1 MKYECDVIR
10 DLIPLY
16 IDDVASTASRRM
28 VEEHLA
34 ECADCRALLGRMK
47 SEEVETAINFEKEDV
62 IAGQRRFFKRRSAV
76 IGSVIAGIF
85 MVPVLICL
93 IVNLA
98 SGSGLDWFFIV
109 LAALLVAASLL
120 VVPLMA
126 PENKGLWTLGSFTVS
141 LLLLFGVCCLY
152 TGGRWFFVAG
162 SAVLFGLS
170 LVFLPFAVRSRLLAD
185 YLEDRKGLAV
195 VTADTVLLALMM
207 LAIGLHTGSAG
218 FFRIAVPMTVLVILI
233 VWALFFIIRNARQV
247 KTKQDFLVR
256 LEEELSDLPKEE
268 TAYPLYCKDRSENG
282 NGSYRKRGSCRNGI
296 YRKNHVKGSRR
307 KPEFQILRENRG
319 TGSQP
324 AGMGNRS
331 FGTGRTHLDHIAHC
345 RFCTSVYCLRSA
357 LGRSYFALDHH
368 GLLYGRRCR
377 ERRPEHLGIFPG
389 QRIAG
394 YCNALRRQCT
404 RRSVDPPVL
413 WLQSGDQRCSDP
425 DKEYR
430 SMDQISVHE
439 KGVKDNEKEYYD
451 LACHSGLPDTRRR
464 YGLLLCNGGE
474 PLEFQ
479 IAQQRKNGNKNI

>member
-16 IDDVASTASRRM
+16 IDDVASKASRRM

-85 MVPVLICL
+85 LFPVLICL

-109 LAALLVAASLL
+109 LASLLVAASLL

-152 TGGRWFFVAG
+152 TGGNWFFVAG
-162 SAVLFGLS
+162 TAVLFGLS

-195 VTADTVLLALMM
+195 VTADTVLFALMM

-233 VWALFFIIRNARQV
+233 VWALFFIIRNARQI
-247 KTKQDFLVR
+247 KTKQEFLVR

-268 TAYPLYCKDRSENG
+268 TQRQLTRYTAKIDQKMETGLTEREAVAEMESIAKITSRVHAENPNFRYSGKTEGPDRSLPAWEIVLLKTEGPDRSLPAWEIVLLALGAPIWITLLIVGFALLFTVYVVIWVAVISLWITMVSFMAGAVGSVVLSIWAFFQG
-282 NGSYRKRGSCRNGI
+282 NGLQGIVMLCAGSVLAGLSILLFFGCRAAT
-296 YRKNHVKGSRR
+296 KGAV
-307 KPEFQILRENRG
+307 IL
-319 TGSQP
+319 T
-324 AGMGNRS
+324 
-331 FGTGRTHLDHIAHC
+331 
-345 RFCTSVYCLRSA
+345 
-357 LGRSYFALDHH
+357 
-368 GLLYGRRCR
+368 
-377 ERRPEHLGIFPG
+377 
-389 QRIAG
+389 
-394 YCNALRRQCT
+394 
-404 RRSVDPPVL
+404 
-413 WLQSGDQRCSDP
+413 
-425 DKEYR
+425 
-430 SMDQISVHE
+430 
-439 KGVKDNEKEYYD
+439 
-451 LACHSGLPDTRRR
+451 
-464 YGLLLCNGGE
+464 
-474 PLEFQ
+474 
-479 IAQQRKNGNKNI
+479 KNIAVWVKSLFMRRG

>member
-109 LAALLVAASLL
+109 LASLLVAASLL

-141 LLLLFGVCCLY
+141 LLLRFGVCCLY

-162 SAVLFGLS
+162 TAVLFGLS
-170 LVFLPFAVRSRLLAD
+170 LVFLPFAVRSRLMAD

-195 VTADTVLLALMM
+195 VTADTVLFALMM

-268 TAYPLYCKDRSENG
+268 KQRQLTRYTAKIDQKMETGLTEREAVAEMESIAKITSRVHAENPNFRYSGKTEGPDRSLPAWEIVLLALGAPIWITLLIVGFALLFTVYVVLWVAVISLWTTMVSFMAGAVGSVVLSIWAFFQG
-282 NGSYRKRGSCRNGI
+282 NGLQGIVMLCAGSVLAGLSILLFFGCRAAT
-296 YRKNHVKGSRR
+296 KGAV
-307 KPEFQILRENRG
+307 IL
-319 TGSQP
+319 T
-324 AGMGNRS
+324 
-331 FGTGRTHLDHIAHC
+331 
-345 RFCTSVYCLRSA
+345 
-357 LGRSYFALDHH
+357 
-368 GLLYGRRCR
+368 
-377 ERRPEHLGIFPG
+377 
-389 QRIAG
+389 
-394 YCNALRRQCT
+394 
-404 RRSVDPPVL
+404 
-413 WLQSGDQRCSDP
+413 
-425 DKEYR
+425 
-430 SMDQISVHE
+430 
-439 KGVKDNEKEYYD
+439 
-451 LACHSGLPDTRRR
+451 
-464 YGLLLCNGGE
+464 
-474 PLEFQ
+474 
-479 IAQQRKNGNKNI
+479 KNIAVWIKSLFMRRG

>member
-109 LAALLVAASLL
+109 LASLLVAASLL

-126 PENKGLWTLGSFTVS
+126 PENKVLWTLGSFTVS

-152 TGGRWFFVAG
+152 TGGNWFFVAG
-162 SAVLFGLS
+162 TAVLFGLS

-195 VTADTVLLALMM
+195 VTADTVLFVLMM

-268 TAYPLYCKDRSENG
+268 KQRQLTRYTAKIDQKMETGLTEREAVAEMESIAKITSRVHAENPNFRYSGKTEGPDRSLPAWEIVLLALSAPIWITLLIVGFALLFSVYVVIWVAVISLWITMVSFMAGAVGSVVLSIWAFFQG
-282 NGSYRKRGSCRNGI
+282 NGLQGIVMLCAGSVLAGLSILLFFGCRAAT
-296 YRKNHVKGSRR
+296 KGAV
-307 KPEFQILRENRG
+307 IL
-319 TGSQP
+319 T
-324 AGMGNRS
+324 
-331 FGTGRTHLDHIAHC
+331 
-345 RFCTSVYCLRSA
+345 
-357 LGRSYFALDHH
+357 
-368 GLLYGRRCR
+368 
-377 ERRPEHLGIFPG
+377 
-389 QRIAG
+389 
-394 YCNALRRQCT
+394 
-404 RRSVDPPVL
+404 
-413 WLQSGDQRCSDP
+413 
-425 DKEYR
+425 
-430 SMDQISVHE
+430 
-439 KGVKDNEKEYYD
+439 
-451 LACHSGLPDTRRR
+451 
-464 YGLLLCNGGE
+464 
-474 PLEFQ
+474 
-479 IAQQRKNGNKNI
+479 KNIALWIKSLFMRRG

>member
-16 IDDVASTASRRM
+16 IDDVASKASRRM

-109 LAALLVAASLL
+109 LASLLVAASLL

-152 TGGRWFFVAG
+152 TGGNWFFVAG
-162 SAVLFGLS
+162 TAVLFGLS

-195 VTADTVLLALMM
+195 VTADTVLFALMM

-233 VWALFFIIRNARQV
+233 VWGLFFFIRNARQI

-268 TAYPLYCKDRSENG
+268 TQRQLTRYTAKIDQKMETGLTEREAVAEMESIAKITSRVHAENPNFRYSGKTEGPDSSLPAWEIVLFALGAPIWITLLIVGFALLFSVYVVIWVAVISLWTTMVSFMAGAVGSVVLSIWAFFQG
-282 NGSYRKRGSCRNGI
+282 NGLQGIVMLCAGSVLAGLSILLFFGCRAAT
-296 YRKNHVKGSRR
+296 KGAV
-307 KPEFQILRENRG
+307 IL
-319 TGSQP
+319 T
-324 AGMGNRS
+324 
-331 FGTGRTHLDHIAHC
+331 
-345 RFCTSVYCLRSA
+345 
-357 LGRSYFALDHH
+357 
-368 GLLYGRRCR
+368 
-377 ERRPEHLGIFPG
+377 
-389 QRIAG
+389 
-394 YCNALRRQCT
+394 
-404 RRSVDPPVL
+404 
-413 WLQSGDQRCSDP
+413 
-425 DKEYR
+425 
-430 SMDQISVHE
+430 
-439 KGVKDNEKEYYD
+439 
-451 LACHSGLPDTRRR
+451 
-464 YGLLLCNGGE
+464 
-474 PLEFQ
+474 
-479 IAQQRKNGNKNI
+479 KNIAVWIKSLFMRRG